1 MVQRKIQELNQTIC
15 KMQKDH
21 KKVLEETLMQCKV
34 ALEQARETHNK
45 VSDEKDRLASE
56 NKKLREELKEYGL
69 AFNPEVE
76 ASSTLWSMLSGLF
89 PKNRSKTSPAQFM
102 DAVKKQVASLEGEVK
117 SLKEDVRQ
125 KEAGMVSLQTEFD
138 RAKQLHHETVASL
151 EGEVKSL
158 KEDVGQKEAG
168 MVLLQTE
175 SDRAKQLHHET
186 LEKLNQCLCAV
197 KSFVL
202 AELKPDLH
210 ECMCKTA
217 EIKAYLD
224 DTECQNPGKSNE
236 TKFKVEHLHPGSE
249 PDIRVIICSDQC
261 HDMFEDLASRASERF
276 GLAKERLFFK
286 YTDSEGDTISVYSID
301 ELKQAISQFPSSTP
315 KLKLCQRQ
323 SSPSEMVQQAGS
335 GLTTDEAAGRS

>member
-1 MVQRKIQELNQTIC
+1 MVQRKIEELNQTIC
-15 KMQKDH
+15 KIQKDH
-21 KKVLEETLMQCKV
+21 KKDLEETLMPYKV
-34 ALEQARETHNK
+34 AWEQAKENHNK
-45 VSDEKDRLASE
+45 ASNEIDRLASE
-56 NKKLREELKEYGL
+56 NKSLREELKEYSL

-76 ASSTLWSMLSGLF
+76 ASSTLWSLLSGLF

-102 DAVKKQVASLEGEVK
+102 DAVKKQVASL
-117 SLKEDVRQ
+117 Q
-125 KEAGMVSLQTEFD
+125 
-138 RAKQLHHETVASL
+138 
-151 EGEVKSL
+151 GEVKSL

-175 SDRAKQLHHET
+175 FDRAKQLHHET

-202 AELKPDLH
+202 AELKSDLE

-249 PDIRVIICSDQC
+249 PEIRVIICSDQC

-301 ELKQAISQFPSSTP
+301 ELKQALSQFPSSTP

>member
-76 ASSTLWSMLSGLF
+76 ASSTLWSIVSGFF

-125 KEAGMVSLQTEFD
+125 KEAGMVSLQTEF
-138 RAKQLHHETVASL
+138 
-151 EGEVKSL
+151 
-158 KEDVGQKEAG
+158 
-168 MVLLQTE
+168 
-175 SDRAKQLHHET
+175 DRAKQLHHET

-249 PDIRVIICSDQC
+249 PEIRVIICSDQC

-286 YTDSEGDTISVYSID
+286 YTDSEGDTISVRSID